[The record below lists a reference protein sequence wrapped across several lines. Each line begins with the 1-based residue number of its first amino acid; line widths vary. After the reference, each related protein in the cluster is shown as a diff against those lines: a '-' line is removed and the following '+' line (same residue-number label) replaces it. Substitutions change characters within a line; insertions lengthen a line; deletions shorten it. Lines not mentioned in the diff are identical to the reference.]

1 MMMIMLMM
9 MEFPWGQILEYWL
22 GGCDDDDDN
31 DDNDGDNDD
40 DNNDDNNDDDD
51 GIPLGTN
58 TGVLARRLPHRSH
71 FEPQSGASLH
81 IETTNMTCLSFVFV
95 GTSFV
100 FVSTSFVFM
109 LTSFIFVLT
118 SFVFVLK

>member
-1 MMMIMLMM
+1 MTTIMMMIMLMM
-9 MEFPWGQILEYWL
+9 MEFPWGQILEQWL

-58 TGVLARRLPHRSH
+58 TGVLARRLR
-71 FEPQSGASLH
+71 
-81 IETTNMTCLSFVFV
+81 
-95 GTSFV
+95 
-100 FVSTSFVFM
+100 
-109 LTSFIFVLT
+109 
-118 SFVFVLK
+118 

>member
-1 MMMIMLMM
+1 MVNHFD
-9 MEFPWGQILEYWL
+9 EDNY
-22 GGCDDDDDN
+22 DDDY
-31 DDNDGDNDD
+31 
-40 DNNDDNNDDDD
+40 DDDD

-95 GTSFV
+95 STSFV
-100 FVSTSFVFM
+100 FVSTSFVFA
-109 LTSFIFVLT
+109 ST
-118 SFVFVLK
+118 SFVFVSTSFVFVSTSFLFVSTSFVLVLK

>member
-1 MMMIMLMM
+1 MNKG
-9 MEFPWGQILEYWL
+9 WGASLYIW
-22 GGCDDDDDN
+22 GGLVYHFDDDDY
-31 DDNDGDNDD
+31 DD
-40 DNNDDNNDDDD
+40 DYGGDYV
-51 GIPLGTN
+51 IPLGTN

-95 GTSFV
+95 STYFV

>member
-1 MMMIMLMM
+1 MVNH
-9 MEFPWGQILEYWL
+9 F
-22 GGCDDDDDN
+22 DDDDY
-31 DDNDGDNDD
+31 DD
-40 DNNDDNNDDDD
+40 DYGDDDE
-51 GIPLGTN
+51 IPLGTN